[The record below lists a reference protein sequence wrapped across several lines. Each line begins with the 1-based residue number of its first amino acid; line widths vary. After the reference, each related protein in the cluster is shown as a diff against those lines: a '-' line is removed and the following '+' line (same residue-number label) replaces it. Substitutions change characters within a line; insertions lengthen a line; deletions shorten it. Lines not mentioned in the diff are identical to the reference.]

1 MIYTEEVVI
10 YSTFVMS
17 YMTLYINIDII
28 MKHPKEQIN
37 YMIFPGTLLSC
48 YLATHMTLDILGIYK
63 TESSH

>member
-10 YSTFVMS
+10 YSTFLMS
-17 YMTLYINIDII
+17 YLTLYINIDII

-48 YLATHMTLDILGIYK
+48 YLATNMALDIFGLYK
-63 TESSH
+63 KEASH